1 MVGGSGMSKEPKFAP
16 SDSLVRKDLLL
27 VNGEES
33 YDSKLWTELMEV
45 GKKIEKRETHEMPT
59 PMINAI
65 VETLRYFGL
74 DEGHCKM
81 AYFDLKV
88 AKYRIFD
95 WLGMAYTGR
104 LDAKKGS
111 ELFSGIEKMVKLYVL
126 QKNVGGFCWFLR
138 GHDLDVSYKPVF
150 RCPDCIKSYKNWM
163 EEIKENGGNPEEYI

>member
-1 MVGGSGMSKEPKFAP
+1 
-16 SDSLVRKDLLL
+16 
-27 VNGEES
+27 
-33 YDSKLWTELMEV
+33 
-45 GKKIEKRETHEMPT
+45 
-59 PMINAI
+59 
-65 VETLRYFGL
+65 
-74 DEGHCKM
+74 
-81 AYFDLKV
+81 LKV

-150 RCPDCIKSYKNWM
+150 RCPDCIKSYKYWM
-163 EEIKENGGNPEEYI
+163 EEIKENGGNPEEYV